1 MKSLSIQPAPATPR
15 LTPGRLAC
23 DDMRMSPSDRRR
35 PTASSDSASPL
46 PPRSSSRSKARSAAR
61 PENDEA
67 GGQRSLFD
75 RHATPPA
82 PSETPVSDALP
93 PTPLAI
99 EPAATESVSPEPVA
113 LKPVAPE
120 PVAPEPV
127 AAEPVADANCWR
139 DAVDRPG
146 ELAGKTVYVI
156 DAHSL
161 IYQVFHALPE
171 MTSPAGLPVAAVH
184 GFLGDVANLLEQ
196 RKPTYLFCAFDHPG
210 DTFRHDLYPE
220 YKEQRESMPDD
231 LRTQI
236 PIIEQLLDALGV
248 PALTCPQFEAD
259 DILATVAAIVRQQG
273 GECVL
278 VTGDKDC
285 RQLIDDRVRILN
297 IRKGEFFDARAL
309 WDVWGVTP
317 AQVVDYQAL
326 VGDPTDNVPGVPLI
340 GPKLARDL
348 LQKFGTLE
356 GVLAHAGELSGTKRR
371 ENLMNSRE
379 LVMVSRQLTRLRD
392 DVPVSLD
399 WPAARLARAR
409 PALVRSLCDELGFRR
424 LAERLER
431 LATGASAAGPAGP
444 SWQAAYRTI
453 DTVEKLDELIR
464 HWEQHGVQRP
474 DVQRQD
480 GAGRAAPA
488 LPRLAIDTET
498 TSRRPRSAEL
508 VGLSFAWAEGEA
520 CYIPVRAPAGEPCL
534 PLALVVDRLRP
545 ILESPAIGKVGQN
558 LKYDLVVLRGHGI
571 NVGGL
576 EFDTMVADGLL
587 EPGSRVHNLDELA
600 RRYLNH
606 TTIRIEELIGTGQGQ
621 RRMDEVPV
629 PQITA
634 YACEDADVP
643 LRIAG
648 IMERRLAAEQLESL
662 YREVELPLVEV
673 LAEMEF
679 NGIRID
685 AGRLAEQSARCGEEL
700 ETLRSEIL
708 AIAGQPFNIDSPS
721 QLAEILFEQLKLPV
735 VKRTKTGKS
744 TDAEVLE
751 ELSPQHPLPRKML
764 EYRQLAK
771 LKGTYLDAL
780 PSMVDSKTGRIHT
793 SLKQDV
799 AATGRLSSSEPNLQN
814 IPVRSAAGRAIR
826 SAFIPGPDGWQLL
839 AADYSQIELRVLA
852 HFSGDVALR
861 EAFAADQ
868 DIHAKVAAEVYG
880 VPLDGVTTEMRRA
893 AKAINFG
900 IIYGQ
905 SAFGLAKSLGIAQD
919 EAARFIDAYFA
930 RYPGVCAF
938 LEATLD
944 QARRQGFVATILGRR
959 RPILGVRDAAS
970 RRANRQ
976 RNLPERVAINSVIQ
990 GSAADLI
997 KLAML
1002 RIHRDLPALPFDAR
1016 LLLQIHDELLFEVP
1030 LEHQQALAAFVSERM
1045 AGVGDLSV
1053 PLKVDVKTGPNW
1065 AECEKLSV
1073 P

>member
-1 MKSLSIQPAPATPR
+1 
-15 LTPGRLAC
+15 
-23 DDMRMSPSDRRR
+23 MSP
-35 PTASSDSASPL
+35 
-46 PPRSSSRSKARSAAR
+46 AAHVVPNALLR
-61 PENDEA
+61 E
-67 GGQRSLFD
+67 GSLW
-75 RHATPPA
+75 
-82 PSETPVSDALP
+82 
-93 PTPLAI
+93 
-99 EPAATESVSPEPVA
+99 
-113 LKPVAPE
+113 
-120 PVAPEPV
+120 
-127 AAEPVADANCWR
+127 N
-139 DAVDRPG
+139 DAVDAPG
-146 ELAGKTVYVI
+146 DLSGKTVYVI

-184 GFLGDVANLLEQ
+184 GFLGDVASLLEQ

-210 DTFRHDLYPE
+210 DTFRHDLYTA
-220 YKEQRESMPDD
+220 YKEQRESMPED
-231 LRTQI
+231 LRSQI

-248 PALTCPQFEAD
+248 PALSCPQFEAD
-259 DILATVAAIVRQQG
+259 DILATVAAIVRDRG

-285 RQLIDDRVRILN
+285 RQLIGDNVRILN
-297 IRKGEFFDARAL
+297 IRKGEFYDARAL
-309 WDVWGVTP
+309 WDTWGVTP

-348 LQKFGTLE
+348 LQKYGTLE
-356 GVLAHAGELSGTKRR
+356 GVLAHASELSGTKRR

-379 LVMVSRQLTRLRD
+379 LVMISRQLTRLRD

-399 WPAARLARAR
+399 WPAARLARAH
-409 PALVRSLCDELGFRR
+409 PAMVRSLCDELGFRR

-431 LATGASAAGPAGP
+431 LAAGASAAGPAGP
-444 SWQAAYRTI
+444 AWKASYRTI
-453 DTVEKLDELIR
+453 DTVEQLHDLVLL
-464 HWEQHGVQRP
+464 WERLSLAERP
-474 DVQRQD
+474 DTIGPFQ
-480 GAGRAAPA
+480 
-488 LPRLAIDTET
+488 LAVDTET

-508 VGLSFAWAEGEA
+508 VGLSFSWADGEA
-520 CYIPVRAPAGEPCL
+520 CYIPVRAPTGERCL
-534 PLALVVDRLRP
+534 PMEVVLDRLKP
-545 ILESPAIGKVGQN
+545 ILESPTIRKVGQN
-558 LKYDLVVLRGHGI
+558 LKYDMVVLRGHGV
-571 NVGGL
+571 NVRGL
-576 EFDTMVADGLL
+576 AFDTMVADGLL
-587 EPGSRVHNLDELA
+587 EPGSRIHNLDELA

-606 TTIRIEELIGTGQGQ
+606 TTIRIEELIGTGKGQ
-621 RRMDEVPV
+621 RRMDQVPV
-629 PQITA
+629 PRITA

-643 LRIAG
+643 LRIAT
-648 IMERRLAAEQLESL
+648 IMERRLAAEQLETL
-662 YREVELPLVEV
+662 YRDVELPLVEV

-685 AGRLAEQSARCGEEL
+685 VERLAAQSVRCGEEL

-708 AIAGQPFNIDSPS
+708 ALAGQPFNIDSPA

-751 ELSPQHPLPRKML
+751 ELSPLHALPRKML

-780 PSMVDSKTGRIHT
+780 PSMVDPATGRIHT

-826 SAFIPGPDGWQLL
+826 SAFIAGPDGWELL

-852 HFSGDVALR
+852 HFSGDAALR
-861 EAFAADQ
+861 EAFAADL
-868 DIHAKVAAEVYG
+868 DVHAKVAGEVYG
-880 VPLDGVTTEMRRA
+880 VPLDAVTTEMRRA

-905 SAFGLAKSLGIAQD
+905 SAFGLAKSLGIGQE

-930 RYPGVCAF
+930 RYPGVSAF

-944 QARRQGFVATILGRR
+944 QARRQGFVSTILGRR
-959 RPILGVRDAAS
+959 RPIQGVRDAAM
-970 RRANRQ
+970 RGTNRQ
-976 RNLPERVAINSVIQ
+976 RNLPERIAINSVIQ

-1002 RIHRDLPALPFDAR
+1002 RIHRDLPSQPFASR
-1016 LLLQIHDELLFEVP
+1016 LLLQIHDELLFEVAP
-1030 LEHQQALAAFVSERM
+1030 DDRRALAAFVVERM
-1045 AGVGDLSV
+1045 VDVGDMAV
-1053 PLKVDVKTGPNW
+1053 PLKVDVKSGPNW
-1065 AECEKLSV
+1065 AECEKV
-1073 P
+1073 